1 MDQAGAGRRML
12 ADIASAILLS
22 VAALAS
28 SWAGYQSKRWSGV
41 QSSSYNAS
49 ATLWVQSFR
58 AATFAYL
65 YRSVDLEL
73 FIEWLNA
80 YEDGDKERAIFFEQR
95 FRSEFRPAFE
105 AWLATRP
112 WENPAAPSSPYVLPE
127 YRSNFRIR
135 PANWSRKRKQPPIA
149 PGPPTSRRRIRVDD
163 RYLLRRPV
171 LHGHRRAF
179 QQVPCPC
186 RFVEHRRIDGSSGT
200 GPVGDLSSQ
209 IARGSD
215 TADSLQN
222 GEHDEGVDHLAQ

>member
-1 MDQAGAGRRML
+1 MAQDDSPRSDKASASSEEVKGPGRAPMSSEYWL
-12 ADIASAILLS
+12 DIASAILLS

-80 YEDGDKERAIFFEQR
+80 YEDGDKNRAIFFEQR
-95 FRSEFRPAFE
+95 FRPEFRPAFE

-112 WENPAAPSSPYVLPE
+112 WDNAAAPSSPFVLPE
-127 YRSNFRIR
+127 YRSEL
-135 PANWSRKRKQPPIA
+135 S
-149 PGPPTSRRRIRVDD
+149 D
-163 RYLLRRPV
+163 RAIELEQ
-171 LHGHRRAF
+171 AA
-179 QQVPCPC
+179 
-186 RFVEHRRIDGSSGT
+186 E
-200 GPVGDLSSQ
+200 
-209 IARGSD
+209 AASD
-215 TADSLQN
+215 TARDANEQ
-222 GEHDEGVDHLAQ
+222 GDEYVLTTVIFSAALFFTGIAAHFSKFRVRVALLSIAGLMVLVGLVQLATYPVR